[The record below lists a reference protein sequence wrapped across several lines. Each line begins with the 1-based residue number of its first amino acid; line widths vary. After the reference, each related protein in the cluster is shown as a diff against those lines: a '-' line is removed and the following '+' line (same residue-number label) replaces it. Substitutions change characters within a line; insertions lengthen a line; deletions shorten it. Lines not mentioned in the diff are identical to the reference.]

1 MLLAFDLIANWC
13 WKEQRSLLPMNQL
26 YILFLIFYIN
36 FFKREFWIFS
46 NEHFDRL
53 HSTKFS
59 IATREFYIWEALCQV
74 KHPCRP
80 FSLTLTLILLSIQL
94 SATEF
99 FFHQF
104 FICSEQFLF
113 CLFFFCYLQ
122 CLLDISASLFQPS
135 PYKLFSLE
143 GWGQVAGQMNCKC

>member
-13 WKEQRSLLPMNQL
+13 WKEQRNLLPMNQL

-80 FSLTLTLILLSIQL
+80 FSLTLTLILVSIQL

-113 CLFFFCYLQ
+113 FLFFFVICNVCQTSQLV
-122 CLLDISASLFQPS
+122 CSSLHPINYFHWKVGARQ
-135 PYKLFSLE
+135 L
-143 GWGQVAGQMNCKC
+143 VR